1 MKKKI
6 AIIILALIIL
16 ISIIPERQYLEDG
29 GSVCYKALL
38 YEVTKLHQLD
48 EVEDDDRVKPYL
60 EGYEVKILGITVY
73 RNTWNESIDD
83 TQ

>member
-29 GSVCYKALL
+29 GSVSYKALL

-73 RNTWNESIDD
+73 RNTWNENVDD